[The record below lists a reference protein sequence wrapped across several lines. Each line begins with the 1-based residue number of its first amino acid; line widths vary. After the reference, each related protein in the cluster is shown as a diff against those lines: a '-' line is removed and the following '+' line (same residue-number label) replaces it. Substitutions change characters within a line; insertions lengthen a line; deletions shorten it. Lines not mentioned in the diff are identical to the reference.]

1 MANELCVDM
10 TVESTAALLLAEHD
24 WLILT
29 HQYPDGDTLGSAFA
43 LCRALQLTGRSARV
57 VCNDEIPEKYEY
69 LTTAAT
75 EDPFIPTHICAVDV
89 ADVKLL
95 GAELE
100 ETYGNRIDLC
110 IDHHISNTHY
120 AHHLLL
126 KDYSATAM
134 IVLEVVR
141 AMGVQ
146 PDELIAEALY
156 TGIST
161 DTGCFKYSNTTALTH
176 RMAAELMEVGIR
188 SDMINRQ
195 MFDIKS
201 RARIE
206 LERMALADMRFYC
219 DGRVA
224 VMPVTLAMI
233 NKANA
238 RENDMEGLSPLPRQ
252 IEGVWIG
259 VMLREKVTGGYKVS
273 FRSGNHANASAVALQ
288 LGGGGHVAAAGCT
301 LDTES
306 LEAATE
312 QVLTAIRRAVPGIES
327 VER

>member
-1 MANELCVDM
+1 MASD
-10 TVESTAALLLAEHD
+10 
-24 WLILT
+24 
-29 HQYPDGDTLGSAFA
+29 F
-43 LCRALQLTGRSARV
+43 
-57 VCNDEIPEKYEY
+57 PEKYEY
-69 LTTAAT
+69 ITTAST

-89 ADVKLL
+89 ADLKLL

-100 ETYGNRIDLC
+100 ESYGDRIDLC

-120 AHHLLL
+120 ARHLLL
-126 KDYSATAM
+126 KDYSAAAM
-134 IVLEVVR
+134 VVLEVIR

-146 PDELIAEALY
+146 PDTLIAEALY
-156 TGIST
+156 TGIAT

-188 SDMINRQ
+188 TDMINRQ

-206 LERMALADMRFYC
+206 LERMALAGMRFYC

-233 NKANA
+233 EQAHA

-259 VMLREKVTGGYKVS
+259 VMLREKTTGGYKVS

-301 LDTES
+301 LDTDS
-306 LEAATE
+306 LEQAT
-312 QVLTAIRRAVPGIES
+312 QMVLTAIHQAVPGIRS

>member
-1 MANELCVDM
+1 MVNNPCFDL
-10 TVESTAALLLAEHD
+10 TVEEAAAMLLAERD

-29 HQYPDGDTLGSAFA
+29 HQYPDGDTLGSGFA

-57 VCNDEIPEKYEY
+57 ICNDEIPEKYEY
-69 LTTAAT
+69 ITAAST
-75 EDPFIPTHICAVDV
+75 EDPFVPTHICAVDV
-89 ADVKLL
+89 ADAQLL
-95 GAELE
+95 GADLE
-100 ETYGNRIDLC
+100 AAYGDRVDLC
-110 IDHHISNTHY
+110 IDHHVSNTRY
-120 AHHLLL
+120 ARHLLL
-126 KDYSATAM
+126 KDRSAAAM
-134 IVLEVVR
+134 VVLEVIR

-146 PDELIAEALY
+146 PDALIAEALY
-156 TGIST
+156 TGIAT

-188 SDMINRQ
+188 TDMINRQ

-224 VMPVTLAMI
+224 VMPVTLDMVTRA
-233 NKANA
+233 AA

-259 VMLREKVTGGYKVS
+259 VMLREKKTGGYKVS
-273 FRSGNHANASAVALQ
+273 FRSGNHANASAVALL

-301 LDTES
+301 LEPCS
-306 LEAATE
+306 LEEATA
-312 QVLTAIRRAVPGIES
+312 QVLAAIRQAVPGIENR
-327 VER
+327 ER